1 MYIIR
6 VLLAETPAKV
16 SNVAG
21 VIQQENRVDERRKDE
36 SL

>member
-21 VIQQENRVDERRKDE
+21 VIQRENRVDERRKDE